1 LPWITCKN
9 RGFEGIRVLD
19 GKPEP
24 PETEEKGFTM
34 SDAENAVVVACE
46 KAGSEAL
53 TETVIRDGRI
63 FVRVCAEGNS
73 GLVLRLLAVGEEVEG
88 IPALVKDLRA

>member
-24 PETEEKGFTM
+24 PETEEK
-34 SDAENAVVVACE
+34 VACE